1 MCSAP
6 YRGRKSFSSY
16 CYDSE
21 GGQNVQNAGRFWFFG
36 AIFRGVSLKS
46 HWRLSGFQSCPLPVF
61 LNHFVPL
68 LSTSYAE
75 VVCCQ
80 YENCR
85 SLRDESAGWAKR
97 EKLWL
102 TY

>member
-6 YRGRKSFSSY
+6 YWGRKSFSGY
-16 CYDSE
+16 RYDSE
-21 GGQNVQNAGRFWFFG
+21 GGQNIQNAGRFWFVG

-46 HWRLSGFQSCPLPVF
+46 HWRLSGFQSCPRPVRM
-61 LNHFVPL
+61 NHFVPL

-80 YENCR
+80 YENYR
-85 SLRDESAGWAKR
+85 SLRNESVERAKR
-97 EKLWL
+97 QKLWL
-102 TY
+102 T